1 MTKSSKLAEKFHTIA
16 SDGPIMAIE
25 ASDKDFAHMSMALKD
40 VGVTNPV
47 WRCASRGAAAAAL
60 STAAGCAATRKA
72 VFVLL
77 DLDMPDTD
85 GRELLQL
92 FRQHERKLPL
102 IVLSTSSR
110 PDDVLFCYRAG
121 ANSYLIKP
129 PEYDQWREMMAIVAA
144 YWLGLAVLP
153 GWRNDTRYSLS
164 GMASYTV
171 RR

>member
-16 SDGPIMAIE
+16 TDGPIMAIE
-25 ASDKDFAHMSMALKD
+25 ASDKDFAHISLALKD

-60 STAAGCAATRKA
+60 SAEGCAATRKA

-92 FRQHERKLPL
+92 FRQQERKLPL
-102 IVLSTSSR
+102 IVLSTSSN

-129 PEYDQWREMMAIVAA
+129 PEYDQWKEMMATVAS

-164 GMASYTV
+164 GISLHTA